1 MSAERL
7 APGVRELLRAEIAAS
22 HGREVSFVARPDANG
37 LIVEARAVARGTV
50 DAVLAL
56 PGVAARGELL
66 LHNHPSGVLEPSG
79 ADLTVAA
86 RLHDGGVGFAIVDND
101 VTDCYVVVECPR
113 PRATT
118 RIDPIDVAALLSPSG
133 PVARALG
140 SFEDRPSQRDMAA
153 YIADLYNDGG
163 VGLLEAGT
171 GVGKSFAYLV
181 PALVWARE
189 NGERTVVST
198 NTINLQE
205 QLVGKDLPILARAL
219 GSGEHSPS
227 FALLKGWRNYICLAR
242 LEQARQ
248 GEGSLFED
256 ERRVEVETL
265 AAWAAKTS
273 DGSLADLPDEPSAE
287 VWDGVAAES
296 DLCTRLKCPHF
307 ERCFL
312 FQARR
317 RAAEADVVVV
327 NHHLLASDLAVRM
340 ASDNWQEA
348 AVLPPYRRLVLDEA
362 HHLEDVAAMHLGAQ
376 VSRLGVERLLAR
388 LERNGRGLLPTLQS
402 VLFGR
407 DDLLSAASR
416 DLVQQGLVDA
426 LGAARRGA
434 EELFMQLARRL
445 DAEPPSGQAPV
456 LRLREEFGADPVWAG
471 GLGVALDNLLLAF
484 ARLRDGVET
493 IADRLALDDPSERR
507 AQLLGELR
515 GVLRR
520 LDAAAAGLTA
530 ALRPPPGGPAAVRWL
545 ERRGRKV
552 PNVSLAAVPL
562 DLAPI
567 LKDNLFDRV
576 ETVVLTSATL
586 AAGGEFSYLEERLGL
601 DLPPSRVRAREIH
614 ASPFDFPSQCVFG
627 IPTDLPEPRDDEPGH
642 DAAVA
647 RVLVEL
653 ARASDGGMFALFT
666 SHGALRRAADAVR
679 EAIAGRWPLF
689 VQGEGQRDQLLR
701 RFREAGSGILLGTD
715 SFWEGVD
722 VPGRALRV
730 LILAKL
736 PFKVPTEPLTA
747 ARLERLE
754 ARGLNGFTHYLV
766 PNAALKLKQ
775 GFGRLIRSRSD
786 VGAVVL
792 LDRRVVTKRYGSMIL
807 EGLPLASRVV
817 GRWAE
822 VRGACEEFFARHSIG
837 EERAVEGGRGR
848 EKAVDSMLA
857 RVDQPRGHAPGSA
870 NPAGGA

>member
-1 MSAERL
+1 VSVERL
-7 APGVRELLRAEIAAS
+7 APAVRDLLRAEIAAA

-37 LIVEARAVARGTV
+37 LLIEARVVARGTV
-50 DAVLAL
+50 DSVLAL
-56 PGVAARGELL
+56 PGIAVRGELL
-66 LHNHPSGVLEPSG
+66 LHNHPSGVLDPSG
-79 ADLTVAA
+79 ADLSVAA
-86 RLHDGGVGFAIVDND
+86 RLHDGGVGFGIVNND
-101 VTDCYVVVECPR
+101 VSDCYVVVECPR

-118 RIDPIDVAALLSPSG
+118 RIDPIDVAALLAPSG

-181 PALVWARE
+181 PALAWARA

-227 FALLKGWRNYICLAR
+227 FALLKGWRNYICLSR
-242 LEQARQ
+242 LAQARD
-248 GEGSLFED
+248 ERDSLFED
-256 ERRVEVETL
+256 ERRAELEAL
-265 AAWAAKTS
+265 AAWAARTS
-273 DGSLADLPDEPSAE
+273 DGSLADLPDEPSGD
-287 VWDGVAAES
+287 VWDAVAAES

-340 ASDNWQEA
+340 VSDNWQEA

-362 HHLEDVAAMHLGAQ
+362 HHLEDVAAMHLGTQA
-376 VSRLGVERLLAR
+376 SRLGVDRLLSR
-388 LERNGRGLLPTLQS
+388 LEKNGRGLLPTLRS

-416 DLVQQGLVDA
+416 DLVQQSLADA
-426 LGAARRGA
+426 LAAARRAADAVFALLG
-434 EELFMQLARRL
+434 RRL
-445 DAEPPSGQAPV
+445 DGEPGPTPV
-456 LRLREEFGADPVWAG
+456 LRLRDEFKDDGVWQD
-471 GLGVALDNLLLAF
+471 GLGVGLDNLLLAL
-484 ARLRDGVET
+484 AQLAQGAET

-515 GVLRR
+515 GVVRR
-520 LDAAAAGLTA
+520 LDAMAAGLTA
-530 ALRPPPGGPAAVRWL
+530 ALRPPPGGAPAVRWL
-545 ERRGRKV
+545 ERRGRKAA
-552 PNVSLAAVPL
+552 NVSLAAVPL
-562 DLAPI
+562 DLAPV
-567 LKDNLFDRV
+567 LKENLFDRI

-586 AAGGEFSYLEERLGL
+586 AAGGEFSYLEARLGL
-601 DLPPSRVRAREIH
+601 DLPPSRVRVREIH
-614 ASPFDFPSQCVFG
+614 ASPFDFPSQCLFG
-627 IPTDLPEPRDDEPGH
+627 VPTDLPEPRDDEAGH
-642 DAAVA
+642 DAAVTRA
-647 RVLVEL
+647 LVEL
-653 ARASDGGMFALFT
+653 AHASDGGMFVLFT
-666 SHGALRRAADAVR
+666 SHGALRRTAEAAR
-679 EAIAGRWPLF
+679 GELGGRWPLL

-701 RFREAGSGILLGTD
+701 RFREAGSAILLGTD

-736 PFKVPTEPLTA
+736 PFKVPSDPLTA

-754 ARGLNGFTHYLV
+754 AAGLNGFAHYLV

-786 VGAVVL
+786 VGAVLL
-792 LDRRVVTKRYGSMIL
+792 LDRRVVTKRYGALIL
-807 EGLPLASRVV
+807 EGLPRASRVV
-817 GRWAE
+817 GDWAD
-822 VRGACEEFFARHSIG
+822 VRSACEEFFARHGIG
-837 EERAVEGGRGR
+837 AEP
-848 EKAVDSMLA
+848 KAVGD
-857 RVDQPRGHAPGSA
+857 APEH
-870 NPAGGA
+870 